1 MIASY
6 LLSTAHPHSL
16 VAPRGGEYPPPILIY
31 PVPGLSSESSSIL
44 LSLILPGTLD
54 IRGHRFNPKRLYSNL
69 KIGAFSDLYQI
80 NIKTADLIGLQF
92 V

>member
-1 MIASY
+1 VDC
-6 LLSTAHPHSL
+6 P
-16 VAPRGGEYPPPILIY
+16 APFSNCAKGRGIYPPPSLLIY
-31 PVPGLSSESSSIL
+31 PIPGLSSESSSIL

-69 KIGAFSDLYQI
+69 KIGAFSDLYLI
-80 NIKTADLIGLQF
+80 NIKIADLIGLQF